1 LGTGLTAALPFRTIM
16 FILFLWLIIYLP
28 LTIIG
33 ALTARIRSNLVLP
46 SIAEKMPKIVN
57 KIPQKS
63 M

>member
-1 LGTGLTAALPFRTIM
+1 M